1 MTLLENGDHLPASP
15 TPFKGKLVVLID
27 IGSCSSTEDLLIPL
41 KHSGR
46 ATIVGEASAGSTGQP
61 YFEAPLPNTQLM
73 VSTKRT
79 DFPDGSRFEGMGIQ
93 PDHPVTL
100 TAEDIQQGNDPA
112 LIRAEQLLT

>member
-15 TPFKGKLVVLID
+15 APFKGKLIVLID

-61 YFEAPLPNTQLM
+61 YFEAPLPGTLLM

-79 DFPDGSRFEGMGIQ
+79 DFPDGSTFEGVGIQ
-93 PDHPVTL
+93 PDYPVSL
-100 TAEDIQQGNDPA
+100 TAKDLQQGNDPA
-112 LIRAEQLLT
+112 LSRAEQLLS